1 MAADQNGTASG
12 MGDNGAGMDEDHVQ
26 LLVKA
31 QYTKDFS
38 FENPRAPQSLME
50 LDEEPDVDVNVNVEA
65 SLIGGNDFE
74 VVLKISI
81 NAQHNG
87 NALFISELEYAGVFE
102 LGESLPDEHKQPLLL
117 IECPRILFPFA
128 RNILADA
135 IRDGGFPPL
144 MLQPLDFGALYQQE
158 VMKQQTA
165 NA

>member
-12 MGDNGAGMDEDHVQ
+12 MGDNGAGMDEEQVQ

-50 LDEEPDVDVNVNVEA
+50 LDDEPDVDVNVNVEA
-65 SLIGGNDFE
+65 SL

-102 LGESLPDEHKQPLLL
+102 LGEGLPDEHKQPLLL

>member
-1 MAADQNGTASG
+1 MAADQNGIASG
-12 MGDNGAGMDEDHVQ
+12 MGDNGAGSDMQEVQ
-26 LLVKA
+26 LVVKA

-65 SLIGGNDFE
+65 SVIGGNDFE
-74 VVLKISI
+74 VVLKITI
-81 NAQHNG
+81 NAQHDG

-102 LGESLPDEHKQPLLL
+102 LGESMPDDHKQPILL

-158 VMKQQTA
+158 VLKQQTP

>member
-1 MAADQNGTASG
+1 MAADQNGTMPG
-12 MGDNGAGMDEDHVQ
+12 MGENGAGMDMDHVQ

-50 LDEEPDVDVNVNVEA
+50 LEDEPDVDVNVNVEA
-65 SLIGGNDFE
+65 ALIGGNDFE
-74 VVLKISI
+74 VVLKITI
-81 NAQHNG
+81 NAQHKG

-102 LGESLPDEHKQPLLL
+102 IGEGIPDEHKQPLLL

-158 VMKQQTA
+158 VMKQGTA